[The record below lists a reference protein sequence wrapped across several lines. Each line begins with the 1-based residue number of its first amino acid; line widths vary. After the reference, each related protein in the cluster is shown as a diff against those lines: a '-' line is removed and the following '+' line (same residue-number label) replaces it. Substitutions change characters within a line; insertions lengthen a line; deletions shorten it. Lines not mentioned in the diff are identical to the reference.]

1 MSQIPNDQLI
11 FELRHDD
18 ELITEISYGGETL
31 VFSTH
36 YIGTVSKKTITSED
50 IYLPVNRYLRTCW
63 KDYKDSLFAV
73 YKRLHETMNNTS
85 EYNVAYGRCQKEIIE
100 LFNILTYASLRSW
113 VGDGTSDDNRSGLI
127 TPDNL
132 VSDQYSETSS
142 DTTFKQKEYRD
153 LLVLSMVS
161 RFMIPVWAHFINL
174 YTEGMLEDFKE
185 STVFN
190 LLQPTW
196 VHSCDIMMFVQNYIR
211 VSIGATM
218 NSNRKEGKVDMRSI
232 NIGGISEHNLPMYLI
247 AMTMLRRVGCMN
259 LYGSGPANSNLVN
272 VLYSYAI
279 SNLLT
284 QLPQKLSGRIM
295 QKRQLDPSSD
305 SQSRGSSI
313 IDKCR
318 IAQNVHVGTHVVHG
332 YYAEEYIDKIARDLC
347 TLIGNCKYPEVRKP
361 DYTIVSRMLPRCIEI
376 ATECN
381 LLITENV
388 TDEATLEA
396 YTQFDRFRRY
406 IVGNWIGNVLNHAE
420 IRLLDAKAFANIAGL
435 LTAVLI
441 EMGHVDL
448 AIILNSR
455 PILTDE
461 SLNMDC
467 SPIDSRHC
475 DAFIELYPY
484 HEQFS
489 EKEKSRSSFLN
500 KINNA
505 RRDKNQIVKAIEGLI
520 ALIPYCI
527 WSSFITHDDLVTWGV
542 DSNKETI
549 GSLRARGM
557 YYAPVNRKLLL
568 VTSFL
573 DLGKINQ

>member
-1 MSQIPNDQLI
+1 MSQFTFQLNN
-11 FELRHDD
+11 DD
-18 ELITEISYGGETL
+18 ELVTIIRYDAEEL

-36 YIGTVSKKTITSED
+36 YIGTVSKKTITSDD
-50 IYLPVNRYLRTCW
+50 IYLPVNRYLQTCW
-63 KDYKDSLFAV
+63 KDYKDNLFAS
-73 YKRLHETMNNTS
+73 YKRLHYIMDTVNDYM
-85 EYNVAYGRCQKEIIE
+85 VAYGRCQKEIVN
-100 LFNILTYASLRSW
+100 LFNILTYNSLRSW
-113 VGDGTSDDNRSGLI
+113 VGEGTANDNVSGLI

-132 VSDQYSETSS
+132 VSDQYNETSS

-161 RFMIPVWAHFINL
+161 RFMIPVWAHFINR

-196 VHSCDIMMFVQNYIR
+196 VQSCEIMEFVLNYIR
-211 VSIGATM
+211 VSINATM

-232 NIGGISEHNLPMYLI
+232 NIGGISEHNLPMYLV

-259 LYGSGPANSNLVN
+259 LYGSGQANSNLVN

-295 QKRQLDPSSD
+295 LKRQLDPSSD

-318 IAQNVHVGTHVVHG
+318 ISQNNHVGIHVVHG
-332 YYAEEYIDKIARDLC
+332 FYAEKFISKIGEDMCALINGC
-347 TLIGNCKYPEVRKP
+347 TYAEVVKP
-361 DYTIVSRMLPRCIEI
+361 DLTTVMRMLPRCVDI

-381 LLITENV
+381 LLITENI
-388 TDEATLEA
+388 TDSEAVEA
-396 YTQFDRFRRY
+396 YGQFEKYRRY
-406 IVGNWIGNVLNHAE
+406 IVAIWIGNVFNHAE
-420 IRLLDAKAFANIAGL
+420 IRLLDAKAFANLAGL
-435 LTAVLI
+435 LTAILI
-441 EMGHVDL
+441 EMGHIDL

-455 PILTDE
+455 PILSDE
-461 SLNMDC
+461 SISIDG

-475 DAFIELYPY
+475 DALIELYPN

-489 EKEKSRSSFLN
+489 EKEKSRSNFIN

-505 RRDKNQIVKAIEGLI
+505 RRDKNQIVKSIEGLT
-520 ALIPYCI
+520 ALIPYRI
-527 WSSFITHDDLVTWGV
+527 WSSSIKLDDLVTWGIDPDKDV
-542 DSNKETI
+542 I
-549 GSLRARGM
+549 GKLTNRGI
-557 YYAPVNRKLLL
+557 YTSPLNRKLLL
-568 VTSFL
+568 VTSIM
-573 DLGKINQ
+573 DIGKINQ

>member
-1 MSQIPNDQLI
+1 MSQFTFQLNN
-11 FELRHDD
+11 DD
-18 ELITEISYGGETL
+18 ELVTIIRYDAEEL

-36 YIGTVSKKTITSED
+36 YIGTVSKKTITSDD
-50 IYLPVNRYLRTCW
+50 IYLPVNRYLQTCW
-63 KDYKDSLFAV
+63 KDYKDNLFAS
-73 YKRLHETMNNTS
+73 YKRLYYIMDTVNDYM
-85 EYNVAYGRCQKEIIE
+85 VAYGRCQKEIVN
-100 LFNILTYASLRSW
+100 LFNILTYNSLRSW
-113 VGDGTSDDNRSGLI
+113 VGEGTANDNVSGLI

-132 VSDQYSETSS
+132 VSDQYNETSS

-161 RFMIPVWAHFINL
+161 RFMIPVWAHFINR

-196 VHSCDIMMFVQNYIR
+196 VQSCEIMEFVLNYIR
-211 VSIGATM
+211 VSINATM

-232 NIGGISEHNLPMYLI
+232 NIGGISEHNLPMYLV

-259 LYGSGPANSNLVN
+259 LYGSGQANSNLVN

-295 QKRQLDPSSD
+295 LKRQLDPSSD

-318 IAQNVHVGTHVVHG
+318 ISQNNHVGIHVVHG
-332 YYAEEYIDKIARDLC
+332 FYAEKFISKIAQDMC
-347 TLIGNCKYPEVRKP
+347 TLINACTYAEVVKP
-361 DYTIVSRMLPRCIEI
+361 DLTTVMRMLPRCVDI

-381 LLITENV
+381 LLITENI
-388 TDEATLEA
+388 TDSEAVEA
-396 YTQFDRFRRY
+396 YGQFEKYRRY
-406 IVGNWIGNVLNHAE
+406 IVAIWIGNVFNHAE
-420 IRLLDAKAFANIAGL
+420 IRLLDAKAFANLAGL
-435 LTAVLI
+435 LTAILI
-441 EMGHVDL
+441 EMGHIDL

-455 PILTDE
+455 PILSDE
-461 SLNMDC
+461 SISIDG

-475 DAFIELYPY
+475 DALIELYPN

-489 EKEKSRSSFLN
+489 EKEKSRSNFIN

-505 RRDKNQIVKAIEGLI
+505 RRDKNQIVKSIEGLT
-520 ALIPYCI
+520 ALIPYRI
-527 WSSFITHDDLVTWGV
+527 WSSSIKLDDLVTWGIDPDKDV
-542 DSNKETI
+542 I
-549 GSLRARGM
+549 GKLTNRGI
-557 YYAPVNRKLLL
+557 YTSPLNRKLLL
-568 VTSFL
+568 VTSIM
-573 DLGKINQ
+573 DIGKINQ